1 MKSPLLCLFL
11 CLGTMVFTQ
20 NETMTLPYRQIPDA
34 PESYTAEAVAARM
47 IDGLGYRY
55 YWATEGLRPDDL
67 AFRPTEESRSTD
79 ETLDHILGLSTAIL
93 NATTSTPNVRS
104 GGGTPERLSFAEK
117 RRRTLENLRQASDN
131 LRAAAP
137 GAMADMKIIFQRG
150 ENRSEFP
157 FWNILNGQLA
167 DALWHTGQV
176 VSHRRTSG
184 NPINPKVNV
193 FRGKT
198 RE

>member
-1 MKSPLLCLFL
+1 
-11 CLGTMVFTQ
+11 MVFTQ